1 MTHTRAPWPRR
12 QLLTLGLLTS
22 WFCGLDAHV
31 EAHAAPPASAA
42 QAPSSRP
49 SSEAEIF
56 ARVEQSLTQLD
67 VEGARRTA
75 DLLPSGPV
83 RGLALGLIAHA
94 SGDYDTAEQKLSATL
109 EAPSIEAGLATRT
122 RRALEL
128 VEGTKRALKGN
139 APVRSEDGRFSV
151 IFADQRDEV
160 IAPYLFTAL
169 DAGLS
174 GLSAALDVRPSLPVR
189 FEMYDAPESLSLA
202 TPLSLKAVYTTG
214 TVGLCK
220 YDKVMQLSP
229 RTMLYGYRWADTV
242 IHELTHLLVTL
253 RSADRAPVWLQEGL
267 AKLYETRW
275 RRDAPPPLPAA
286 RMKLLRTA
294 IEEDA
299 LITLEQM
306 HPSIALLPSQQDAAL
321 AYAEVQTMLEM
332 VWRKEGDAAI
342 RALIDEVAAGTPA
355 KAALAAAWGGTFD
368 AFMEAW
374 KDDVLRDKRGRGDAP
389 FVARQFD
396 GSGDGEPPAPDAD
409 VFSHLT
415 GGRSRQFARVGLLL
429 ALQGHTRAAA
439 IEFEKARAESTEIR
453 DDPTLARE
461 LGRLYT
467 ELGEPERAL
476 PLLEIASAADPQR
489 ASLAADHG
497 RALRLAGQ
505 LERARER
512 LMDAVW
518 MNPFI
523 PSIHCDLAELA
534 EDDVTRQRERRQCQT
549 P

>member
-1 MTHTRAPWPRR
+1 MRTRRARPGLR
-12 QLLTLGLLTS
+12 LLVVGALTAS
-22 WFCGLDAHV
+22 VWVADHRGPAF
-31 EAHAAPPASAA
+31 AAVPSPAAK
-42 QAPSSRP
+42 APSPRE
-49 SSEAEIF
+49 SSEEDIF
-56 ARVEQSLTQLD
+56 GRIERSLSQLD
-67 VEGARRTA
+67 LAAAERAA
-75 DLLPSGPV
+75 DLLPSGPT

-94 SGDYDTAEQKLSATL
+94 SGDYATAARKLTATL
-109 EAPSIEAGLATRT
+109 EAPAIDPALATRT

-128 VEGTKRALKGN
+128 VQGTQRALKGN
-139 APVRSEDGRFSV
+139 GPVTSGDGRFSA

-160 IAPYLFTAL
+160 IAPYLFAAL
-169 DAGLS
+169 GVGLTN
-174 GLSAALDVRPSLPVR
+174 LSEALDVRPTLPVR
-189 FEMYDAPESLSLA
+189 YEIYDDPESLALA

-229 RTMLYGYRWADTV
+229 RTMLYGYRWADTA

-253 RSADRAPVWLQEGL
+253 RGQDRAPVWLQEGI

-275 RRDAPPPLPAA
+275 RRDTPAPLPAD
-286 RMKLLRTA
+286 RMKILRAA
-294 IEEDA
+294 IEDDA

-332 VWRKEGDAAI
+332 VWRKGGDAAI
-342 RALIDEVAAGTPA
+342 RALIDDVAAGLPA
-355 KAALAAAWGGTFD
+355 KTALATAWGDSFEAFMAAWKADT
-368 AFMEAW
+368 
-374 KDDVLRDKRGRGDAP
+374 LRVPTAAAGR
-389 FVARQFD
+389 FRARQFD
-396 GSGDGEPPAPDAD
+396 ASDDDEPPPPDAD
-409 VFSHLT
+409 VFSHLS
-415 GGRSRQFARVGLLL
+415 GGRGRQLARIGLLL
-429 ALQGHTRAAA
+429 AVRGHQRAAA
-439 IEFEKARAESTEIR
+439 IEFEKARGESKEIR

-461 LGRLYT
+461 LGRLYVA
-467 ELGEPERAL
+467 LGEPERAL
-476 PLLEIASAADPQR
+476 SLLELASAADPQR

-505 LERARER
+505 LERALER

-518 MNPFI
+518 MNPLI

-534 EDDVTRQRERRQCQT
+534 QDDATRRRERSQCQS